1 MKQDKYSRAIFYLL
15 LFISIIASG
24 FVLKL
29 ASQIIVPVMFA
40 ILLSLVM
47 LPLLEKLKKEFHIP
61 WIISTVAILTVS
73 IIAIVTVGNMLISS
87 LKTIVTLYPRY
98 ETRLLAIYEIF
109 AKAFKLPFNETNTL
123 FENLWNQLGV
133 RNAFQNAIINFTG
146 STIFLGKNILM
157 VMLLILFLVSE
168 INIMKEKLTFAF
180 ATQKVKGRVTR
191 ASHNIILE
199 ITKYISIKFIIS
211 LLTGLIIGIGTFFI
225 GMDFPVVWGVIAFV
239 LNFIPTFGSIIAS
252 IITVIFSLIQ
262 FYPNISTVFLVTL
275 LVAVTQ
281 FTLGNIIEPRITG
294 LKLGLSPFIILVSL
308 SIWGGIWGFSGF
320 LLAVPTTVIIKIIC
334 ANISFLHPIAVF
346 LGNLPSET
354 KKELSPV
361 EDNSVEDNP
370 LEENID
376 EIIEESEKD
385 AGTEEKPVPGIII

>member
-1 MKQDKYSRAIFYLL
+1 MKQDKYSRRIFYLL

-29 ASQIIVPVMFA
+29 ASHIIVPVMFA
-40 ILLSLVM
+40 VFLSLIM
-47 LPLLEKLKKEFHIP
+47 LPLLDKLKKHFNIP
-61 WIISTVAILTVS
+61 WLVSTLIILIIS
-73 IIAIVTVGNMLISS
+73 IIAIVTVGNMLVAS

-133 RNAFQNAIINFTG
+133 RNAFQNAIFSITS
-146 STIFLGKNILM
+146 STLNVTKTVMTI
-157 VMLLILFLVSE
+157 MLLIIFLVSE
-168 INIMKEKLTFAF
+168 MNYMKEKVTYAF
-180 ATQKVKGRVTR
+180 STQKVKGRVKR
-191 ASHNIILE
+191 ASNNIIKE
-199 ITKYISIKFIIS
+199 VTKYISIKFIIS
-211 LLTGLIIGIGTFFI
+211 LITGLIIGFGTLIIGL
-225 GMDFPVVWGVIAFV
+225 DFPVVWGVMAFV
-239 LNFIPTFGSIIAS
+239 LNFIPTFGSILAS
-252 IITVIFSLIQ
+252 LITIIFSLIQ
-262 FYPNISTVFLVTL
+262 FYPNITTVFEVVL
-275 LVAVTQ
+275 LVSITQ

-294 LKLGLSPFIILVSL
+294 QKLGLSPFIILISL

-354 KKELSPV
+354 EKELSPV
-361 EDNSVEDNP
+361 EEQENEDEAITDESIED
-370 LEENID
+370 LENN
-376 EIIEESEKD
+376 
-385 AGTEEKPVPGIII
+385 